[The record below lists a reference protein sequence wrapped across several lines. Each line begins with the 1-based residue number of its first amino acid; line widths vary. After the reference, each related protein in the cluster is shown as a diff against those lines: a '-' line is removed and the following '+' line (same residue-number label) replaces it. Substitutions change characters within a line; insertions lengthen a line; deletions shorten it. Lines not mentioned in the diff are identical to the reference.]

1 MAATADCILKLN
13 QQRLELI
20 DVVNNL
26 VDETDKLDSSATLDD
41 VVKRLKTI
49 DTLSILQSY
58 IQPSVVNPNNDWSID
73 DTKGKIKSLREWAFY
88 LHRGLRSINLP
99 QCTIVKIGAFSECS
113 ALEKAVI
120 SGANLHIYG
129 NAFQNCSSLISLS
142 FPRLSIIEGE
152 YVFNGCASLKS
163 ITFNKSGS
171 ATVKSGYNPMNG
183 CTNLQAL
190 VFPSK
195 DDITKIEGYYLDFFR
210 NNSSVLFYI
219 PKCMKF
225 QYSEAWMSEFVTAD
239 RVKCLEDYDFE
250 DKKYTNNRDYLI
262 NKFSTDLSDYEIVE
276 YVPPDVRSELE
287 RYASGAL
294 IATINGRNYTK
305 SNWGSAIVC
314 VIKLGDNYGSLLVST
329 NKDCVTFYAGST
341 VSSNTKFQYNNE
353 TYYCS
358 GRSNFVGSNPTV
370 VSDYPLLN
378 DITGKTYTNDEA
390 GSIAAAKDLLD
401 YYFKKI

>member
-1 MAATADCILKLN
+1 MAVTADYILKLN

-26 VDETDKLDSSATLDD
+26 VDETDKLDSNATLDD

-88 LHRGLRSINLP
+88 LHRGFR
-99 QCTIVKIGAFSECS
+99 S

-142 FPRLSIIEGE
+142 FPQLSIIEGE

-294 IATINGRNYTK
+294 IATIIGRILRAI
-305 SNWGSAIVC
+305 GVRQLSA
-314 VIKLGDNYGSLLVST
+314 
-329 NKDCVTFYAGST
+329 
-341 VSSNTKFQYNNE
+341 
-353 TYYCS
+353 
-358 GRSNFVGSNPTV
+358 
-370 VSDYPLLN
+370 
-378 DITGKTYTNDEA
+378 
-390 GSIAAAKDLLD
+390 
-401 YYFKKI
+401 